1 MNSEEFP
8 EDEIDDLVS
17 QLKDN
22 NKAFQKQ
29 KTEKKEITAENLEEF
44 IMQSSGSLVQDSLE
58 VIGSLKE
65 YTNMAPDA
73 RETESIAELIKAST
87 SAIET
92 LNKILLQQK
101 KSETQIKVKQ
111 MDVQSRQG
119 IAMSD
124 QQTKILLSREDVM
137 KKLLEDAKAIDVTNQ
152 DDDTLSK

>member
-111 MDVQSRQG
+111 MDVDSRQG
-119 IAMSD
+119 LAIAE
-124 QQTKILLSREDVM
+124 QKTKILLSREDIM
-137 KKLLEDAKAIDVTNQ
+137 KKLIEDAETIDVTDQ
-152 DDDTLSK
+152 DEDTLSK

>member
-101 KSETQIKVKQ
+101 KSETQLKVKQ
-111 MDVQSRQG
+111 MDVDSRQG
-119 IAMSD
+119 LAIAE
-124 QQTKILLSREDVM
+124 QHTKILLSREDIM
-137 KKLLEDAKAIDVTNQ
+137 KKLLEDAETIDVTDQ
-152 DDDTLSK
+152 DEGTLSK

>member
-101 KSETQIKVKQ
+101 KSETQLKVKQ
-111 MDVQSRQG
+111 MDVESRQG
-119 IAMSD
+119 LAIAE
-124 QQTKILLSREDVM
+124 QQTKILLSREDIM
-137 KKLLEDAKAIDVTNQ
+137 TKLMEDADTIDVTDQ
-152 DDDTLSK
+152 DEDTLSK

>member
-101 KSETQIKVKQ
+101 KSETQLKVKQ
-111 MDVQSRQG
+111 MDVESRQG
-119 IAMSD
+119 LAIAE
-124 QQTKILLSREDVM
+124 QQTKILLSREDIM
-137 KKLLEDAKAIDVTNQ
+137 KKLMEDADTIDVTDQ
-152 DDDTLSK
+152 DEDTLSK

>member
-1 MNSEEFP
+1 
-8 EDEIDDLVS
+8 
-17 QLKDN
+17 
-22 NKAFQKQ
+22 
-29 KTEKKEITAENLEEF
+29 
-44 IMQSSGSLVQDSLE
+44 MQSSGSLVQDSLE

-111 MDVQSRQG
+111 MDVESRQG
-119 IAMSD
+119 LAIAE
-124 QQTKILLSREDVM
+124 QQTKILLSREDIM
-137 KKLLEDAKAIDVTNQ
+137 KKLIEDADTIDITDQ
-152 DDDTLSK
+152 DEDTLSK

>member
-1 MNSEEFP
+1 MTEEFP

-22 NKAFQKQ
+22 NKVFKQQQTQKQ
-29 KTEKKEITAENLEEF
+29 EVTAENLEEF
-44 IMQSSGSLVQDSLE
+44 IMKSSGSLVQDSLE
-58 VIGSLKE
+58 VINSLKE

-111 MDVQSRQG
+111 MDVDSRQG
-119 IAMSD
+119 LAIAE
-124 QQTKILLSREDVM
+124 QQTKILLSREDIMDKLM
-137 KKLLEDAKAIDVTNQ
+137 KDADAIDITDQV
-152 DDDTLSK
+152 DDTLSK